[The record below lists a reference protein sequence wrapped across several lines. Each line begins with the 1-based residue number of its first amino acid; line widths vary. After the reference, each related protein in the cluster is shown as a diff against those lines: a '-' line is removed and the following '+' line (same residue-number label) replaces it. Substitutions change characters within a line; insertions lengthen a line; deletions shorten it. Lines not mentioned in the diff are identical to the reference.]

1 MPESRRKVA
10 TGLRHKPVTR
20 KANIFPMIN
29 NVKDAPHKN
38 TIWIILKE
46 ELPSIPIEGRREKGA
61 DSVES
66 EPQGTKRGASAR
78 SAELCGTKT
87 GAATQSVNLDGTKMG
102 ASGRRL
108 DLRGTNT
115 GATDRRVDQ
124 IGETAGA
131 FTGRGT
137 LHGTRTGAAARR
149 PGGPGADHEDP
160 GGEMLGVP
168 EAVTEDG
175 CAIDSTMR
183 SGLKRLERARRPPE
197 VRVKAD
203 GDWDEGGDG
212 MKFFER
218 CRDPEFL
225 RTKGDDA
232 SDQDELCDQV
242 GRGIPWINAQWLK
255 RVARVSQFL
264 RVI

>member
-1 MPESRRKVA
+1 MPRGEERNCGKGGSEKGPDMRPLDSWVEIAELIASGCSKAEGR
-10 TGLRHKPVTR
+10 LRL
-20 KANIFPMIN
+20 
-29 NVKDAPHKN
+29 DAPHKN

-61 DSVES
+61 DGVES
-66 EPQGTKRGASAR
+66 EPQGTKGGASAR

-108 DLRGTNT
+108 DLRSTNT
-115 GATDRRVDQ
+115 GATDRRVDR
-124 IGETAGA
+124 IGETVGA
-131 FTGRGT
+131 SAGRGD
-137 LHGTRTGAAARR
+137 LHGTKTGAAARR
-149 PGGPGADHEDP
+149 RWRTKLSTGLTRRMARKERF
-160 GGEMLGVP
+160 
-168 EAVTEDG
+168 EALRT
-175 CAIDSTMR
+175 
-183 SGLKRLERARRPPE
+183 ARRPPE

-203 GDWDEGGDG
+203 GDWDEGGYG
-212 MKFFER
+212 MKYFER

-264 RVI
+264 RVT